1 MIDLKEKYMKI
12 ALEEARKSF
21 EEDEVPVGAVIVKDD
36 KVIAKAHNLKE
47 KKKSPIAHAEI
58 LAIEK
63 ACKKLENW
71 RLDGCEIFVTL
82 EPCEM
87 CKSAIEQA
95 RISKVYIGTLDD
107 KTKMANPD
115 VSIEDG
121 ILREECSELLKKFFK
136 RKR

>member
-47 KKKSPIAHAEI
+47 KRKSPIAHAEI

-63 ACKKLENW
+63 ACKKLDNW
-71 RLDGCEIFVTL
+71 RLDRCEIFVTL

-107 KTKMANPD
+107 KKKMANPD
-115 VSIEDG
+115 VCIEDG
-121 ILREECSELLKKFFK
+121 ILREECSELLKNFFK

>member
-12 ALEEARKSF
+12 ALDEARKSF
-21 EEDEVPVGAVIVKDD
+21 EEDEVPVGAVIIKDD

-63 ACKKLENW
+63 ACKKLDNW

-82 EPCEM
+82 EPCKM

-95 RISKVYIGTLDD
+95 RISKIYVGTLDD
-107 KTKMANPD
+107 KAKMANPD
-115 VSIEDG
+115 VSLEEG
-121 ILREECSELLKKFFK
+121 ILKEECSEILKSFFK

>member
-12 ALEEARKSF
+12 ALDEARKSF
-21 EEDEVPVGAVIVKDD
+21 EEDEVPVGAVIIKND

-82 EPCEM
+82 EPCKM

-95 RISKVYIGTLDD
+95 RISKIYVGTLDD
-107 KTKMANPD
+107 KAKMANPD
-115 VSIEDG
+115 VSLEEG
-121 ILREECSELLKKFFK
+121 ILKEECSEILKSFFK